1 MCFSPKELLIEIG
14 EKRTHIQLGPF
25 HFSLVNRRWKQQS
38 KERVSQQRGEEQQQ
52 QQQKK
57 RSSKRRNSVK
67 KAQTPHLYY
76 PLSSFFFFCDT
87 CSARYSIRRT
97 PNKTKKKNGYM
108 HFHWQK
114 TNKQRS
120 STRDEQT
127 AQRQVHTH
135 THTHTNRALA
145 SPPAAH
151 SFFLVKTNR
160 PSPSHAT
167 WTGR

>member
-1 MCFSPKELLIEIG
+1 MFHRHNNKEGGGKKKKRKQELFFLCFSPKELLIEIG

-76 PLSSFFFFCDT
+76 PLSSFFFFLRHLFRPLQYKADT
-87 CSARYSIRRT
+87 KQ
-97 PNKTKKKNGYM
+97 NKKTGTCTFIGKK
-108 HFHWQK
+108 Q
-114 TNKQRS
+114 TNKEALLVTS
-120 STRDEQT
+120 KPHNDKS
-127 AQRQVHTH
+127 TH
-135 THTHTNRALA
+135 THTHTQTEL
-145 SPPAAH
+145 
-151 SFFLVKTNR
+151 
-160 PSPSHAT
+160 
-167 WTGR
+167 